1 VATFG
6 SEYSWPAL
14 RAGATVNP
22 ITIRAAIITPRV
34 TPIPEMT
41 EARLSLQPSPPPT
54 REDSASNP
62 IIPTGVNGGIM
73 KYEDAE
79 LIISPTN
86 PAGMNAPVLP
96 LLANR
101 ANSPAI
107 INTVIG
113 IIISIIPSTGFFQR

>member
-1 VATFG
+1 
-6 SEYSWPAL
+6 
-14 RAGATVNP
+14 
-22 ITIRAAIITPRV
+22 
-34 TPIPEMT
+34 MT

-73 KYEDAE
+73 KYKDAE